1 MDQHTSDNGAITM
14 SKSIV
19 AIGEN
24 GYRFAMNAL
33 KEDAFGYVFVRFAFN
48 LPWCSGGYEL
58 QSSKEALDRF
68 IQQIDSA
75 HSCQDEEIVY
85 LSHEGNLEVKVRPR
99 KTGQLEIVVLGIP
112 NMAMDDRIEFEFQG
126 SIVETAGQST

>member
-1 MDQHTSDNGAITM
+1 
-14 SKSIV
+14 
-19 AIGEN
+19 
-24 GYRFAMNAL
+24 
-33 KEDAFGYVFVRFAFN
+33 
-48 LPWCSGGYEL
+48 L

>member
-1 MDQHTSDNGAITM
+1 M
-14 SKSIV
+14 
-19 AIGEN
+19 
-24 GYRFAMNAL
+24 
-33 KEDAFGYVFVRFAFN
+33 
-48 LPWCSGGYEL
+48 

-68 IQQIDSA
+68 IQQIDIA
-75 HSCQDEEIVY
+75 HSCRDEEIVY

-99 KTGQLEIVVLGIP
+99 KNGQLDIVVLGIP

>member
-1 MDQHTSDNGAITM
+1 
-14 SKSIV
+14 
-19 AIGEN
+19 
-24 GYRFAMNAL
+24 
-33 KEDAFGYVFVRFAFN
+33 
-48 LPWCSGGYEL
+48 L

-68 IQQIDSA
+68 IQQIDIA
-75 HSCQDEEIVY
+75 HSCRDEEIVY